1 MRSLIPKPLQ
11 GWRSFVGEV
20 GIIVLGVLIAL
31 GAQQIAGN
39 REQQL
44 RADLSLA
51 AVREELALDM
61 GTYDERTLQEP
72 CITRRL
78 EEMTRILSEA
88 RRTRHLPIIKEIGR
102 SIARPTLR
110 TAWEEAS
117 QSGDI
122 HQWPAADRIAIATL
136 YSQQQ
141 PSDLL
146 TLQEAGLWLRLQATE
161 MMGSSVSDS
170 DLSLL
175 SDILGQVRYYNW
187 NNAIDARQLVE
198 QIAALGIVPKYHQ
211 VIGPSTTRA
220 EVIAKV
226 RASPICQPL
235 SLSSERTS

>member
-1 MRSLIPKPLQ
+1 MPSLIPKPMH

-31 GAQQIAGN
+31 GAQQFASN
-39 REQQL
+39 REQRL
-44 RADLSLA
+44 RAELSLA
-51 AVREELALDM
+51 AVREELAIDM
-61 GTYDERTLQEP
+61 GVYDERTLQEP
-72 CITRRL
+72 CITRRM
-78 EEMTRILSEA
+78 EEMTRVLSDA
-88 RRTRHLPIIKEIGR
+88 RRTRHLPIINEIGK

-110 TAWEEAS
+110 TAWQEAS

-122 HQWPAADRIAIATL
+122 HQWPTADRIAIATI

-141 PSDLL
+141 PSDAL
-146 TLQEAGLWLRLQATE
+146 TLQETGLWLRLQATE
-161 MMGSSVSDS
+161 MMGGPVSDS

-187 NNAIDARQLVE
+187 NNAIDAQQLVE
-198 QIAALGIVPKYHQ
+198 NISALGIVPKYHQ
-211 VIGPSTTRA
+211 VIGPSATRT

-235 SLSSERTS
+235 KTSSGPNP